1 MSSMGR
7 PITVSDEEIFAA
19 TARAVTKAGPARLT
33 LADVAREVSLSPA
46 ALVKRFGSKRDLLL
60 AFVQSA
66 PDSAKECFVRMRAA
80 HASPIAALIAAA
92 SSVADHV
99 RSAEE
104 LANSLAFLQMDL
116 SDTDFRRAALTNA
129 QQIIAG
135 YEALIRDAV
144 RAGELVPCD
153 ARQVART
160 LQAVAGGSMINWA
173 ILREGRVHAFVR
185 RDVETFINLLRREPE
200 VVKGRR
206 RRGRQ
211 PPSKDAPSKSQSLR
225 QPTRTLDA
233 AAAR

>member
-60 AFVQSA
+60 AFVRSA
-66 PDSAKECFVRMRAA
+66 PDSAEECFVRMRAA
-80 HASPIAALIAAA
+80 HESPVAALIAAA

-116 SDTDFRRAALTNA
+116 SDADFRRAALANA

-135 YEALIRDAV
+135 YEALIREAV
-144 RAGELVPCD
+144 HVGELVPCD

-160 LQAVAGGSMINWA
+160 LQAVAGGSLINWA
-173 ILREGRVHAFVR
+173 ILREGRVQAFVR
-185 RDVETFINLLRREPE
+185 RDVETFINLLRHEPE

-206 RRGRQ
+206 GRV
-211 PPSKDAPSKSQSLR
+211 
-225 QPTRTLDA
+225 A
-233 AAAR
+233 AGR

>member
-1 MSSMGR
+1 MGR
-7 PITVSDEEIFAA
+7 PISVSDEEIFAA

-60 AFVQSA
+60 AFVRSA
-66 PDSAKECFVRMRAA
+66 PDSAKECFVRMRAV
-80 HASPIAALIAAA
+80 HESPVAALIAAA

-116 SDTDFRRAALTNA
+116 SDADFRRAALANA

-144 RAGELVPCD
+144 RAGELVTCD

-173 ILREGRVHAFVR
+173 ILREGRVQAFVR
-185 RDVETFINLLRREPE
+185 RDVETFINRLRQEPE
-200 VVKGRR
+200 VGKGRR
-206 RRGRQ
+206 RRGRVKER
-211 PPSKDAPSKSQSLR
+211 S
-225 QPTRTLDA
+225 
-233 AAAR
+233 